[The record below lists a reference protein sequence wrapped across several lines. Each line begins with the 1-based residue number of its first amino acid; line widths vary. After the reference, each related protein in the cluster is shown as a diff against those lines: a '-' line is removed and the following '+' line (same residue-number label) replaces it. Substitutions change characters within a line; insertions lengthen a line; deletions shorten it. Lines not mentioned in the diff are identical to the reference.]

1 MGLLSGIIAKGVIT
15 AARNS
20 TIRIVGEVVTNV
32 ISAKAKSPTEKEDVV
47 VKNGITFIKP
57 TRSDEDYY
65 GENTLDIVKELFGA
79 GFESITL
86 KPIYKLSERAKAKY
100 GRLESISIN
109 GKEEFL
115 AVKKVPST
123 AYIVIEYADF
133 KSNVDASVYN
143 NIRKITPGTISRNK
157 FQHSNQ
163 KNEPVTTSEIK
174 KFCSYCGNRLE
185 AEAKFCSCCGEKV

>member
-1 MGLLSGIIAKGVIT
+1 MGLLSYIIAKSVKTVAI
-15 AARNS
+15 NS
-20 TIRIVGEVVTNV
+20 TIRTVGKVATNV
-32 ISAKAKSPTEKEDVV
+32 ISANSKNTNKNEDVTI
-47 VKNGITFIKP
+47 KKEITFIKP
-57 TRSDEDYY
+57 TRSYEYY
-65 GENTLDIVKELFGA
+65 YDKNTLDIVKELFGA

-100 GRLESISIN
+100 GMLESISIN
-109 GKEEFL
+109 GDIEFSRN
-115 AVKKVPST
+115 KKVPST

-143 NIRKITPGTISRNK
+143 NIRKITPGTISRNE